1 MSIAAAVTAPAPVAS
16 RSMKANRIIKW
27 LKANAIYTYSWNW
40 CSPGY
45 KKMNQ
50 KRGSKHTYWKTEA
63 SEICILFIFIAIRIV
78 ELALSLF
85 VSQHLF
91 CLSSLQWFGQIFYAF
106 FPSASA
112 SKSCIQVLKIL
123 ILHKN
128 VKPAIDRRH
137 WSISIQLALSKCS
150 YDLFCKIV
158 FAKMM

>member
-45 KKMNQ
+45 KKNEPKKEEANTHTEKP
-50 KRGSKHTYWKTEA
+50 KRAKFVYYSF
-63 SEICILFIFIAIRIV
+63 LLRF
-78 ELALSLF
+78 ELLNSLSLF

-106 FPSASA
+106 VPSASA
-112 SKSCIQVLKIL
+112 SKSCIQVLKIV